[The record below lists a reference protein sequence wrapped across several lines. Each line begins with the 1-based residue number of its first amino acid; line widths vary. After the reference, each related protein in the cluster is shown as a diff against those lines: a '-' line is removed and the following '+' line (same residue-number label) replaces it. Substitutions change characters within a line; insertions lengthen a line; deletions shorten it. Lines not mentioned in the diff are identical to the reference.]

1 MFDMSLYCLVSSFKK
16 NMTLEFNMKQQHSNT
31 QDYFQQTANN
41 KRSNNNQQQSNQSQ
55 GNEQQLKSAAAR
67 TLSQFNRN
75 MEQMC
80 DRFFNFMPG
89 MNAMAE
95 VMEEAMEQ
103 FMPQLLIHEEDGN
116 YVFTCQIPAIDE
128 DDIEIHVK
136 NGLLMISYEGDESEE
151 RNESSGRQSSGR
163 NNNRDRNESS
173 GRQSFE
179 RNSNRD
185 RQESRS
191 QHTQSFSQI
200 MPLPL
205 MADSENIEATFKN
218 GKLRIEI
225 AKLQS
230 DQAESSR
237 IKVNANN
244 KSRQDSDK
252 KSSHDSDKNSNKSTV
267 SHSDKNTKIASI

>member
-1 MFDMSLYCLVSSFKK
+1 
-16 NMTLEFNMKQQHSNT
+16 MKQQHSNT

-55 GNEQQLKSAAAR
+55 GNEQQLKSVAAR

-80 DRFFNFMPG
+80 DRFFNLMPG
-89 MNAMAE
+89 MNVMAE
-95 VMEEAMEQ
+95 VMEEAMGQ

-116 YVFTCQIPAIDE
+116 YVFTYQIPAIDE

-163 NNNRDRNESS
+163 NNNRDR
-173 GRQSFE
+173 
-179 RNSNRD
+179 
-185 RQESRS
+185 QESRS

-200 MPLPL
+200 VPLPL

-230 DQAESSR
+230 DKAESSR

-244 KSRQDSDK
+244 KSRQDSDR